1 VEDIEEY
8 ITYSFPLSRSPSFW
22 ERVAFRML
30 VCKAHNESLYRI
42 GPFWACESPESHI
55 GASCWAVDFLA
66 PNGVPVFASA
76 NGVVVAVKLDSR
88 EGGRDE
94 RFADMANFVVIDHG
108 GEFSQYCHLAPA
120 VRGIFRKGPVP
131 FVGKMVRRGECIG
144 HVGRTG
150 WTTIDH
156 LHFMVFRCDGS
167 PKGFNSVR
175 VRFSRY

>member
-108 GEFSQYCHLAPA
+108 GE
-120 VRGIFRKGPVP
+120 
-131 FVGKMVRRGECIG
+131 GKMVRRGECIG